1 MAAIQ
6 YARLYPDALQLQ
18 AKNGTNLTA
27 GWVMVFLAGTD
38 DPATTYADFNGT
50 LNPQKIV
57 IDDNGRFTAIVD
69 KSQAYRVE
77 VYDSEGMLQWTTEPV
92 WCTGNSGSG
101 MSVTRVVSTDGS
113 ISVDENIDGTE
124 RTYDIG
130 LAPSSTEFLE
140 WCKCLNLSISNG
152 LVSPVFAEG
161 TMTTDEGGLHVYK
174 DRYYHLTCTLRVD
187 PTGNGINYDTLS
199 VNLKFSDG
207 TEVDLVRRNYD
218 IDNSVND
225 PTLCEFSYDFNCPAD
240 GYLYLY
246 VEGVSSFEQVDV
258 ALQVHRVYSGINAV
272 PDTCATQQWVRGY
285 FDFNLSG
292 KVDYSAIEYNQDNE
306 ITGISGSAIAGN
318 MNSAQVSAIA
328 SSYAESAVSSMSG
341 SISSKLDASAS
352 SEFYSTSNP
361 SGFLTAHQSLA
372 GYATEA
378 YVDSSVSSKLDTTAF
393 STVSGDFLT
402 SHQSLAGYATESY
415 VDSAV
420 SSKLDVTA
428 SSQFLTGLPDDIA
441 YTSDVASA
449 VSGKLDASASSS
461 FYPMTGNPSGFLT
474 AHQSLAGL
482 ATVEYVDSSVSSKL
496 DISAY
501 DSAEFY
507 TTANPSGFVNSSYVD
522 SAVSSK
528 LDASASSDFVQS
540 ASMSSWIPYSALDY
554 SGTAISGIG
563 GSALAGMGGGGDYTG
578 VAPVIVDNNN
588 RTISVDHKTLC
599 VDETMTAY
607 DSGSSAVIGVNTATV
622 LSGLSDY
629 QLTADMTA
637 YQLSG
642 DYYSAT
648 NPSGFIDSA
657 YVEGQVSGKQDKLT
671 FGYDDSNNI
680 SSIDGSALAGG
691 GGGGIDSATCSA
703 IASSYAESAVSGKA
717 DSSALS
723 SYVPYSSLEYNTAS
737 AISGINGSALAAGS
751 TYSAGEGI
759 DITDDVISVE
769 APVDIVAGP
778 GIVVDN
784 PDGNTLRVSTD
795 ENYETVLWE
804 GTAAS
809 VDTAKSG
816 LTLTESPFNFEYVEV
831 HWVPWAYNDAGS
843 YKQEAVVRVHLTSSF
858 PRIGLIN
865 EWTAESNAAMFMFS
879 VNGYFTSTK
888 FYTTHIKWF
897 QIGDW
902 IVNNTGTGQ
911 YITKIVGIHRIAN
924 N

>member
-1 MAAIQ
+1 MATIQ

-92 WCTGNSGSG
+92 WCTGNSGAG

-113 ISVDENIDGTE
+113 ISVDENIAGTE

-285 FDFNLSG
+285 FDFNMSAHIP
-292 KVDYSAIEYNQDNE
+292 YSALEYDSNNE
-306 ITGISGSAIAGN
+306 ISGISGSAIAGN
-318 MNSAQVSAIA
+318 INSAQVSAIA

-341 SISSKLDASAS
+341 IVSSKLDTSASAMFQPSGYYQPSGDYYSASNPSGFISNADLSSFAKESSLSSKLDASAS

-361 SGFLTAHQSLA
+361 SGFLTAHQSLS

-540 ASMSSWIPYSALDY
+540 ESMSSWIPYSALDY

-563 GSALAGMGGGGDYTG
+563 GSSLAGMGGGGVLT
-578 VAPVIVDNNN
+578 
-588 RTISVDHKTLC
+588 TLAYHRSMS
-599 VDETMTAY
+599 TMTRVL
-607 DSGSSAVIGVNTATV
+607 SASTTV
-622 LSGLSDY
+622 LC
-629 QLTADMTA
+629 A
-637 YQLSG
+637 
-642 DYYSAT
+642 
-648 NPSGFIDSA
+648 
-657 YVEGQVSGKQDKLT
+657 
-671 FGYDDSNNI
+671 
-680 SSIDGSALAGG
+680 
-691 GGGGIDSATCSA
+691 
-703 IASSYAESAVSGKA
+703 
-717 DSSALS
+717 
-723 SYVPYSSLEYNTAS
+723 
-737 AISGINGSALAAGS
+737 
-751 TYSAGEGI
+751 
-759 DITDDVISVE
+759 
-769 APVDIVAGP
+769 
-778 GIVVDN
+778 
-784 PDGNTLRVSTD
+784 
-795 ENYETVLWE
+795 
-804 GTAAS
+804 
-809 VDTAKSG
+809 
-816 LTLTESPFNFEYVEV
+816 
-831 HWVPWAYNDAGS
+831 
-843 YKQEAVVRVHLTSSF
+843 
-858 PRIGLIN
+858 
-865 EWTAESNAAMFMFS
+865 
-879 VNGYFTSTK
+879 
-888 FYTTHIKWF
+888 
-897 QIGDW
+897 
-902 IVNNTGTGQ
+902 
-911 YITKIVGIHRIAN
+911 
-924 N
+924 